1 MSWLVS
7 RREKINTLSGFFLAD
22 RRLGFVAV
30 GSGLLFANINTVL
43 FVGENELVYTHNM
56 SVMAWGV
63 TSVAA
68 MLI

>member
-1 MSWLVS
+1 MFTTVLITFLLVTCTVGAVSWLVS

-43 FVGENELVYTHNM
+43 SE
-56 SVMAWGV
+56 
-63 TSVAA
+63 
-68 MLI
+68 